1 MRHTNGGLL
10 QKSLS
15 RQFQNSAILN
25 VLDAVFLLLI
35 GMLAITLHAKL
46 RIPLHLP
53 GRNGLVFMS
62 VIVAG
67 RYFSKFNFAG
77 SISCMGASALLLFN
91 VLGFD
96 DPFMPVEYILI
107 GASLDILFLA
117 VGKWYSNPFV
127 IGIICGLTYTIIPLT
142 RFIVSIT
149 TGFPYLSL
157 LFSFVYLIATHLLFG
172 FLGGL
177 LGASL
182 TKVISKNKN

>member
-1 MRHTNGGLL
+1 MKHINGGLL

-25 VLDAVFLLLI
+25 ILDAVFLLLI

-62 VIVAG
+62 VIILG

-77 SISCMGASALLLFN
+77 SLSCIGAAGLLLFN
-91 VLGFD
+91 VLGFS
-96 DPFMPVEYILI
+96 DPFMPVEYLLI
-107 GASLDILFLA
+107 GATIDLLFWA
-117 VGKWYSNPFV
+117 SGRWYTNPLV
-127 IGIICGLTYTIIPLT
+127 IGLICGLSYMIIPLT
-142 RFIVSIT
+142 RIFVTFS
-149 TGFPYLSL
+149 TGFPYQSLFASL
-157 LFSFVYLIATHLLFG
+157 LYPVATHLLFG

-182 TKVISKNKN
+182 TKVISKNKK